1 MSASPW
7 LLFVSIPEPKLEA
20 ILVDAT
26 VLSLR
31 IGNRLCF

>member
-1 MSASPW
+1 MSAFPW

-26 VLSLR
+26 ALSLG
-31 IGNRLCF
+31 IGTRLCF